1 MQSRRDCVEAL
12 RLAAAPSPPPLPP
25 SRPEAALGG
34 CGHCRLHGVRG
45 LSASEQQLLCE
56 LQCALDNLLTT
67 TGRRPSPLLAPAAL
81 VINLID
87 AAYAHM
93 LSRWNAMVRAAPA
106 QLSLHPF
113 VIALDT
119 EAAHAATRAS
129 TPHFNAATRQG
140 AHRAYAATPP
150 ARGDLA
156 STRVLPP
163 RLGWLRLASVLS
175 GLCVGWQRGGIS
187 EADVLWMPNARLGG
201 LLSSPGADFVGM
213 ASSVASVYNIGL
225 FAASGE
231 RARAFFECALS
242 QWTQNEDDLLA
253 AEQRFLSGLLHE
265 PERGGCPRLAHRV
278 LPLAAYSCCR
288 RWVGASASTLE
299 AVHVTY
305 CGRLR
310 KTQREEERCKARI
323 LAQWWRAEA
332 GSNKKEDSMLPA
344 RARGPAEFGPS
355 ELVSPEWS
363 QKAGC

>member
-1 MQSRRDCVEAL
+1 
-12 RLAAAPSPPPLPP
+12 
-25 SRPEAALGG
+25 
-34 CGHCRLHGVRG
+34 
-45 LSASEQQLLCE
+45 
-56 LQCALDNLLTT
+56 
-67 TGRRPSPLLAPAAL
+67 
-81 VINLID
+81 
-87 AAYAHM
+87 
-93 LSRWNAMVRAAPA
+93 MVRAAPA

-113 VIALDT
+113 VVALDT

-175 GLCVGWQRGGIS
+175 GLCVGWQRVVVS

-253 AEQRFLSGLLHE
+253 ADQRFLSGLLHE

-332 GSNKKEDSMLPA
+332 GGNEKEDSMLPT
-344 RARGPAEFGPS
+344 RARGPVEFGPS